1 MAVPPSKAPKNPRMP
16 ETKRNGCSCNP
27 APSVGHDAFQI
38 YTEGDPLFDAMLAAI
53 AGARHRV
60 WMETYIFADDE
71 VGRRFAQALS
81 ERARAGVQVRLLVDA
96 LGSLFQFYRSL
107 GPELEQSGVQVRHFH
122 RWQWREPFRY
132 NRRDHRKLLVVDNK
146 EAFLGGFNIHRQ
158 SSRRYFGAARWRDT
172 HVSFQGTLARQ
183 AAGLFDAFWRG
194 DRHHPPEEDAQAS
207 SVLVTNQTLSC
218 RRRLACIYADS
229 LGNARESICLETP
242 YFVPDH
248 HTQKVLCAAA
258 RRGVDVRLLVPRTSD
273 VRLARWAANA
283 VYARLLDAGAGIFEY
298 LPRMLHAKVAVVDGK
313 WATLGT
319 ANLDYRSLFQNYE
332 LNLVSRDPGLCRRLQ
347 EQFETDL
354 TEASAVCAT
363 RWRQRRWVPR
373 LAELLG
379 WSVRR
384 WL

>member
-1 MAVPPSKAPKNPRMP
+1 MP
-16 ETKRNGCSCNP
+16 DSCACNP
-27 APSVGHDAFQI
+27 EPAVGSDAIHLFV
-38 YTEGDPLFDAMLAAI
+38 EGDLLFEAMLAAI
-53 AGARHRV
+53 ASAKHEV

-71 VGRRFAQALS
+71 VGRRFSQVLS
-81 ERARAGVQVRLLVDA
+81 EKARAGVRVRLLVDA

-107 GPELEQSGVQVRHFH
+107 GSELEQSGVVVRHFH
-122 RWQWREPFRY
+122 RWHWREPLRY
-132 NRRDHRKLLVVDNK
+132 NRRDHRKLLVVDGR

-158 SSRRYFGAARWRDT
+158 SSQRYFGAARWRDT
-172 HVSFQGTLARQ
+172 HVSFQGELAKQ
-183 AAGLFDAFWRG
+183 AAELFDAFWQSN
-194 DRHHPPEEDAQAS
+194 RHWLLNEDPQAS
-207 SVLVTNQTLSC
+207 SVLVPNQTGFC
-218 RRRLACIYADS
+218 RRRLACIYNDA
-229 LGNARESICLETP
+229 LGSAKEQVCLTTP

-248 HTQKVLCAAA
+248 HTQNALLAAVS
-258 RRGVDVRLLVPRTSD
+258 RGVDVRLLVPRTSD

-283 VYARLLDAGAGIFEY
+283 VYARLLDAEVKIFEY
-298 LPRMLHAKVAVVDGK
+298 LPRMLHAKVAVVDGT

-332 LNLVSRDPGLCRRLQ
+332 LNLVSRDPEFCGSLQ
-347 EQFETDL
+347 TQFETDL
-354 TEASAVCAT
+354 KEASAVCAT

>member
-1 MAVPPSKAPKNPRMP
+1 MGS
-16 ETKRNGCSCNP
+16 
-27 APSVGHDAFQI
+27 DAIQLFI
-38 YTEGDPLFDAMLAAI
+38 EGDLLFEAMLAAI
-53 AGARHRV
+53 ANAKHEV

-71 VGRRFAQALS
+71 VGRRFTQALS

-96 LGSLFQFYRSL
+96 LGSLFQFYHLL
-107 GPELEQSGVQVRHFH
+107 GRELKQAGVTVRHFH
-122 RWQWREPFRY
+122 RWHWREPLQY
-132 NRRDHRKLLVVDNK
+132 NRRDHRKLLVVDGQ
-146 EAFLGGFNIHRQ
+146 EAFLGGFNIHHQ
-158 SSRRYFGAARWRDT
+158 SSKHYFGAARWRDT
-172 HVSFQGTLARQ
+172 HTSFQGRLAQQ
-183 AAGLFDAFWRG
+183 AAELFDAFWHG
-194 DRHHPPEEDAQAS
+194 DRHRLPKEETQAS
-207 SVLVTNQTLSC
+207 SVLVPNQSRAC
-218 RRRLACIYADS
+218 RRRLACIYADAFGS
-229 LGNARESICLETP
+229 AEKQICLTTP

-248 HTQKVLCAAA
+248 RTQKVLLAAVK
-258 RRGVDVRLLVPRTSD
+258 RGVEVRLLVPRTSD

-283 VYARLLDAGAGIFEY
+283 IYACLLDAGVRIFEY
-298 LPRMLHAKVAVVDGK
+298 LPRMLHAKVFIVDGK

-332 LNLVSRDPGLCRRLQ
+332 LNLVSHDPDFCGRLQ
-347 EQFETDL
+347 AQFEADL

>member
-1 MAVPPSKAPKNPRMP
+1 MEERGLTMDRCA
-16 ETKRNGCSCNP
+16 CNP
-27 APSVGHDAFQI
+27 ASRVGSDAFQI
-38 YTEGDPLFDAMLAAI
+38 YTEGDLLFDAMLAAI
-53 AGARHRV
+53 GSAKQRV
-60 WMETYIFADDE
+60 WMESYIFADDE

-81 ERARAGVQVRLLVDA
+81 ERASAGVQVRLLVDA

-122 RWQWREPFRY
+122 RWYWREPFRY
-132 NRRDHRKLLVVDNK
+132 NRRDHRKLLVVDDRK
-146 EAFLGGFNIHRQ
+146 AFLGGFNIHRQ
-158 SSRRYFGAARWRDT
+158 SSQRYFGPLRWRDT
-172 HVSFQGTLARQ
+172 HAAFQGGLARQ
-183 AAGLFDAFWRG
+183 AAELFDAFWRG
-194 DRHHPPEEDAQAS
+194 DRRWLPEDNRQAS
-207 SVLVTNQTLSC
+207 SVLVPNQSRVC
-218 RRRLACIYADS
+218 RRRLACIYADF
-229 LGNARESICLETP
+229 LGSAKEQICLTTP

-248 HTQKVLCAAA
+248 RTQKALLAAV
-258 RRGVDVRLLVPRTSD
+258 RRGVEVRLLVPHTSD

-283 VYARLLDAGAGIFEY
+283 VYARLLDAGVQIFEY
-298 LPRMLHAKVAVVDGK
+298 LPRMLHAKVAIADGS

-332 LNLVSRDPGLCRRLQ
+332 LNLVSRDPGLCHQLQ
-347 EQFETDL
+347 MQFEADL

>member
-1 MAVPPSKAPKNPRMP
+1 MTNDTAAAAPGIRQ
-16 ETKRNGCSCNP
+16 
-27 APSVGHDAFQI
+27 DAIQLYI
-38 YTEGDPLFDAMLAAI
+38 EGDLLFEAMLDAI
-53 AGARHRV
+53 AGARHTV

-71 VGRRFAQALS
+71 VGQCFAHALS

-107 GPELEQSGVQVRHFH
+107 GPALERAGVQVRHFH
-122 RWQWREPFRY
+122 RWQWREPLRY
-132 NRRDHRKLLVVDNK
+132 NRRDHRKLLVVDAK
-146 EAFLGGFNIHRQ
+146 KAFLGGFNIHRQ
-158 SSRRYFGAARWRDT
+158 SSQRYYGAARWRDT
-172 HVSFQGTLARQ
+172 HAAFQGDLAQQ
-183 AAGLFDAFWRG
+183 AAELFDAFWRG
-194 DRHHPPEEDAQAS
+194 DRQWTPEDHGQRD
-207 SVLVTNQTLSC
+207 SVLVPNQTRAS
-218 RRRLACIYADS
+218 RRRLACIYTDF
-229 LGNARESICLETP
+229 LGGAKEQVCLTTP

-248 HTQKVLCAAA
+248 HTQKVLLTAVK
-258 RRGVDVRLLVPRTSD
+258 RGVEVRLLVPHTSD

-283 VYARLLDAGAGIFEY
+283 VYARLLDAGVRIFEY
-298 LPRMLHAKVAVVDGK
+298 LPRMLHAKVAIADGR

-332 LNLVSRDPGLCRRLQ
+332 LNLVSRNPDLCRQLQ
-347 EQFETDL
+347 LQFEADL
-354 TEASAVCAT
+354 VESSAVCAT